1 MDILGS
7 FFLWMCYAS
16 LGASLVAILLVAI
29 KKGVSQAISWRMHHL
44 FWFIVLARLMIPV
57 LPESSFSLFT
67 WVFWAS
73 NSMSAAQP
81 LSFSAE
87 PQLMPNTQL
96 PVVISEVSH
105 ELKDNEKNQIQTEAA
120 KDEGMNAVSSHPIY
134 IQVLTVVWLVGVV
147 FLLARLFA
155 YLYKMHNKERF
166 LMRVTDERVFS
177 IMDDCRKKF
186 GVKRKIHV
194 YTGTLAKGPLISGL
208 FSPWV
213 YCPRDVYQSLSDAEL
228 YHVFSHELAHHKRK
242 DLLWSFLGSLALA
255 IHWMNPLVW
264 LWIRKMKADMELAC
278 DEYVLEVLGEKEA
291 ISYGMTLLSF
301 ARRISER
308 RPLSYPLYFH
318 HSHHSDQMKRRIQMI
333 SKFKKGSYPLSALAV
348 ACGLAISVVTL
359 TNAAEPTPLQVAVN
373 QDEKLRPLFG
383 NTSSK
388 VTNRLEKA
396 ERLAG
401 FSFKVPSYLP
411 SEVSYK
417 SSNILSSSVSEPS
430 ENTVI
435 HSFIGEKISL
445 MIGVSTVENTMESFT
460 VVSDDG
466 TSKSSVD
473 STLSQEQI
481 SVKGKSVKVNTRT
494 ATSNKGS
501 VIKDVVYLWSDEGL
515 YYYIKG
521 EAKGEASLEN
531 KEIAKIIE
539 SFQTLNEELRKRYA
553 NYDPLNHDEIYDL
566 DDLEYFSELI
576 GFAPVFPL
584 DLPTGYKATEAY
596 VNQRQTENKED
607 KHKRIINMTFEN
619 PEKPK
624 TFVFFEQIKDK
635 SIVENMR
642 KTKKTHFERSDG
654 EKFEVPVTS
663 LNISGQEVFR
673 TVLYKIDDTLSSSKD
688 KYNYTYFWL
697 KEDVCL
703 KVTFKEVEAD
713 VQQQLVAALV
723 KEKAIDLKK

>member
-7 FFLWMCYAS
+7 IFLWMCYAS

-44 FWFIVLARLMIPV
+44 LWFIVLARLMIPV

-105 ELKDNEKNQIQTEAA
+105 GLKDNEKNQIQTEAA
-120 KDEGMNAVSSHPIY
+120 KDEGMNAVSSHPVY
-134 IQVLTVVWLVGVV
+134 IQVLTAVWLVGVV

-155 YLYKMHNKERF
+155 YLYKMHNKVRF

-228 YHVFSHELAHHKRK
+228 YHVFSHELAH
-242 DLLWSFLGSLALA
+242 L
-255 IHWMNPLVW
+255 
-264 LWIRKMKADMELAC
+264 
-278 DEYVLEVLGEKEA
+278 
-291 ISYGMTLLSF
+291 
-301 ARRISER
+301 
-308 RPLSYPLYFH
+308 
-318 HSHHSDQMKRRIQMI
+318 
-333 SKFKKGSYPLSALAV
+333 
-348 ACGLAISVVTL
+348 
-359 TNAAEPTPLQVAVN
+359 
-373 QDEKLRPLFG
+373 
-383 NTSSK
+383 
-388 VTNRLEKA
+388 
-396 ERLAG
+396 
-401 FSFKVPSYLP
+401 
-411 SEVSYK
+411 
-417 SSNILSSSVSEPS
+417 
-430 ENTVI
+430 
-435 HSFIGEKISL
+435 
-445 MIGVSTVENTMESFT
+445 
-460 VVSDDG
+460 
-466 TSKSSVD
+466 
-473 STLSQEQI
+473 
-481 SVKGKSVKVNTRT
+481 
-494 ATSNKGS
+494 
-501 VIKDVVYLWSDEGL
+501 
-515 YYYIKG
+515 
-521 EAKGEASLEN
+521 
-531 KEIAKIIE
+531 
-539 SFQTLNEELRKRYA
+539 
-553 NYDPLNHDEIYDL
+553 
-566 DDLEYFSELI
+566 
-576 GFAPVFPL
+576 
-584 DLPTGYKATEAY
+584 
-596 VNQRQTENKED
+596 D
-607 KHKRIINMTFEN
+607 KHKRTIHLTFEN

-624 TFVFFEQIKDK
+624 TIVLFAQIKDK

-642 KTKKTHFERSDG
+642 KTKKVPFERIDG
-654 EKFEVPVTS
+654 AKFEVPVTS

-673 TVLYKIDDTLSSSKD
+673 TAPYKVDDTLSSPKD
-688 KYNYTYFWL
+688 KDNHTYFWL

-713 VQQQLVAALV
+713 VQKQLVAALV

>member
-7 FFLWMCYAS
+7 IFLWMCYAS

-44 FWFIVLARLMIPV
+44 LWFIVLARLMIPV

-155 YLYKMHNKERF
+155 YLYKIHNKERF

-194 YTGTLAKGPLISGL
+194 YTGTLAKGPLISNL

-417 SSNILSSSVSEPS
+417 NSNILHSSESEPS

-435 HSFIGEKISL
+435 HLFQSENISL
-445 MIGVSTVENTMESFT
+445 MIGVSTVENTMESFK
-460 VVSDDG
+460 VISDDG

-481 SVKGKSVKVNTRT
+481 SLKGKSVKVNTRT
-494 ATSNKGS
+494 ATTKEGS
-501 VIKDVVYLWSDEGL
+501 VFKDVVYLWSDEGL

-521 EAKGEASLEN
+521 EAPLEN

-539 SFQTLNEELRKRYA
+539 SFQAPNAELRKTYV
-553 NYDPLNHDEIYDL
+553 NYDFLNSDIYDL
-566 DDLEYFSELI
+566 EDLEYFSGMI

-584 DLPTGYKATEAY
+584 ELPGGYKATGAY
-596 VNQRQTENKED
+596 VNKKLNFSYPENEED
-607 KHKRIINMTFEN
+607 KHKRTIHLTFEN

-624 TFVFFEQIKDK
+624 TIVLFAQIKDK
-635 SIVENMR
+635 SIVENIR
-642 KTKKTHFERSDG
+642 KTKKVPFERIDG
-654 EKFEVPVTS
+654 AKFEVPVTS

-673 TVLYKIDDTLSSSKD
+673 TAPYKVDDTLSSPKD
-688 KYNYTYFWL
+688 KDNHTYFWL